1 MTWFGNA
8 LLAALCWGSA
18 PFFEKAGLQATAD
31 PTVGVIARSA
41 GVLAGTLVL
50 VPFFP
55 RLGPQLSAIPWR
67 NLVFIGIGGVLASV
81 VGQAFFYRAL
91 KAGEVSRA
99 VSVGASYPVIA
110 FLLGF
115 IIMKEPLTASKSLGV
130 LSVVLGI
137 WLLR

>member
-1 MTWFGNA
+1 VNWFGNA
-8 LLAALCWGSA
+8 ILAALCWGCA
-18 PFFEKAGLQATAD
+18 PFFEKAGLQATPN
-31 PTVGVIARSA
+31 PTVGVFARSV
-41 GVLAGTLVL
+41 GVFAGTLLL

-55 RLGPQLSAIPWR
+55 RLGSQLSVIPWR
-67 NLVFIGIGGVLASV
+67 NLIFICIGGLLASV
-81 VGQAFFYRAL
+81 LGQAFFYRAL

-110 FLLGF
+110 FVLGF
-115 IIMKEPLTASKSLGV
+115 FIMKEPLTMSKTLGV